1 MDNDTLTLALNGDVT
16 LQEFAE
22 AMREFNALVTGLT
35 TEIARDAS
43 IEWVIDTLEA
53 GSALATVKGETDS
66 PDKLAAIVNAYSTVG
81 RALHAHEPIP
91 YSDRV
96 RNPAQKLVGLLD
108 SKITSLRFETAS
120 DEYLI
125 EPYVEG
131 KPELKP
137 TYAYGR
143 LKGTVQTLSAR
154 RGIKFV
160 LYDILF
166 DRPISCYL
174 KEGQEE
180 LIRPYWGKR
189 VYVSGKIG
197 RDPETGKPFVIRDI
211 TEIEPVD
218 SKPGGFRRASGMIQL
233 GQNETPESLIRAI
246 RNG

>member
-1 MDNDTLTLALNGDVT
+1 MANDTLTLELNGEVS
-16 LQEFAE
+16 LSEFAE
-22 AMREFNALVTGLT
+22 AMHQFNALVKGLT
-35 TEIARDAS
+35 TEIAQGAA

-53 GSALATVKGETDS
+53 GSAIATVKGETDRMDS
-66 PDKLAAIVNAYSTVG
+66 LAAVVSAYSTVG
-81 RALHAHEPIP
+81 RALHTHQTIP

-96 RNPAQKLVGLLD
+96 RTPAQKLAGLLD
-108 SKITSLRFETAS
+108 GKITSMRFETAS

-166 DRPISCYL
+166 DRPVSCYL
-174 KEGQEE
+174 REGQEE
-180 LIRPYWGKR
+180 LIRPYWDKK

-197 RDPETGKPFVIRDI
+197 RDPETGKPFVMRDI
-211 TEIEPVD
+211 SGIEPVE
-218 SKPGGFRRASGMIQL
+218 SKPGGFRRASGMIEL
-233 GQNETPESLIRAI
+233 RKNETSDKIIRTI